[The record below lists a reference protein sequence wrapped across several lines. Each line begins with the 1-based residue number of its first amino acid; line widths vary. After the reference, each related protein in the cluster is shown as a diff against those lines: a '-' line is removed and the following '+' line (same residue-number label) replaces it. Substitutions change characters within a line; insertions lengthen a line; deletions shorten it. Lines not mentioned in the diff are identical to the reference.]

1 MAARH
6 GSESPDPANET
17 PAIELGDEDGSA
29 PDSPQPTAKPGPA
42 RQLRAALL
50 GAMALLLIILSATV
64 GLRAE
69 HYAAAAAVGAFIF
82 IGGWAWQ
89 FLLLYW
95 PVPATGLVYDLSRK
109 IALTNPDVHVA
120 DLYYAELRW
129 FGVGSGADRQILAD
143 YFLTRTSAALDLI
156 CGLSYMVYLYVP
168 MVLAAALFFVSRRH
182 MKLMAWGFFVTNVI
196 GIVVYMLYPAAPPW
210 YVAKYGLGP
219 VQLDALPDAAG
230 TLRFDALLGVDYFRE
245 FYARSSHVF
254 GAMPSLHVG
263 YTAAAA
269 LALVG
274 LGWRWV
280 LPVAALVVLVGFSAL
295 YLQHHY
301 LIDVI
306 AGGACAAVAYAIVR
320 LGVDRRLVPKRKA
333 R

>member
-1 MAARH
+1 MAVLVIA
-6 GSESPDPANET
+6 
-17 PAIELGDEDGSA
+17 
-29 PDSPQPTAKPGPA
+29 
-42 RQLRAALL
+42 L
-50 GAMALLLIILSATV
+50 GATV
-64 GLRAE
+64 DLRTE
-69 HYAAAAAVGAFIF
+69 HYAVAAAVGALVLV
-82 IGGWAWQ
+82 GGRAYE

-109 IALTNPDVHVA
+109 IALTNPNVHVA
-120 DLYYAELRW
+120 DLYHAELSW

-143 YFLTRTSAALDLI
+143 YFLSHTTAALDLI
-156 CGLSYMVYLYVP
+156 CGLSYLIYLYVP
-168 MVLAAALFFVSRRH
+168 MVLAAVLFFVSRRH
-182 MKLMAWGFFVTNVI
+182 MTLVAWGFFVTNLI
-196 GIVVYMLYPAAPPW
+196 GIVVYLLYPAAPPW

-230 TLRFDALLGVDYFRE
+230 TLRFDALLDVDYFRE

-263 YTAAAA
+263 YTAASA
-269 LALVG
+269 LALIG

-280 LPVAALVVLVGFSAL
+280 LPTTALTVLVGFAAL

-301 LIDVI
+301 LIDVL
-306 AGGACAAVAYAIVR
+306 AGGACAAAAYAIVR
-320 LGVDRRLVPKRKA
+320 FGVDRQRVLQRKA